1 MKRYARSSLLS
12 LVALCAAMSI
22 SSDALAYSRSPSGSP
37 ADEPITF
44 GVDAGTDASS
54 NCVGGYQTIAF
65 QTEAGSPYSTGY
77 LDWQPDATTISWSDK
92 TCNDIAYWQGNAEDC
107 TTDFPVVETLI
118 ICNALAEYD
127 ANWSAYSLDGTDWTW
142 AIAEAATTT
151 TSTTETTSST
161 TTTISDPNRDIFF
174 GVLLFMAS
182 MVIAYAIF
190 I

>member
-1 MKRYARSSLLS
+1 MKRYARLSLLS

-44 GVDAGTDASS
+44 DVDEGTDASS
-54 NCVGGYQTIAF
+54 NCVGGYQTIGI

-77 LDWQPDATTISWSDK
+77 LDWLPDAATNTWENK
-92 TCNDIAYWQGNAEDC
+92 TCDDIAYWQGNAEDC
-107 TTDFPVVETLI
+107 TDDFPVVEVTM
-118 ICNALAEYD
+118 ICNANAAYD
-127 ANWSAYSLDGTDWTW
+127 ESWSAYSLDATDWEW
-142 AIAEAATTT
+142 AIAEGTTTT
-151 TSTTETTSST
+151 TSTTETTTST

-174 GVLLFMAS
+174 GVLLFIAS